1 MKTITDI
8 ETLEAI
14 YGTAVPR
21 SIVKVVTRITPA
33 YHRWIMASR
42 FVVLSTVGPEGTD
55 ASPRGDVGPVVRI
68 DAPDRLSLPDWMGN
82 NRIDSLRN
90 IVRDPRVS
98 LMFMVPGST
107 NVVRVNGRAVVS
119 ADPEV
124 VGSFVQKG
132 RHPRTVVV
140 VSVGE
145 AYFQCAKSIIRSDL
159 WSGAD
164 LSAEVPSAGDF
175 VREVDAG
182 FDGASYDAGY
192 AEYAKSRLW

>member
-1 MKTITDI
+1 
-8 ETLEAI
+8 
-14 YGTAVPR
+14 
-21 SIVKVVTRITPA
+21 
-33 YHRWIMASR
+33 
-42 FVVLSTVGPEGTD
+42 
-55 ASPRGDVGPVVRI
+55 
-68 DAPDRLSLPDWMGN
+68 
-82 NRIDSLRN
+82 
-90 IVRDPRVS
+90 
-98 LMFMVPGST
+98 MVPGST

-124 VGSFVQKG
+124 VGSFEQKG

-145 AYFQCAKSIIRSDL
+145 AYFQCAKSIIRSEL
-159 WSGAD
+159 WSEGD
-164 LSAEVPSAGDF
+164 RSAEVPSAGDF